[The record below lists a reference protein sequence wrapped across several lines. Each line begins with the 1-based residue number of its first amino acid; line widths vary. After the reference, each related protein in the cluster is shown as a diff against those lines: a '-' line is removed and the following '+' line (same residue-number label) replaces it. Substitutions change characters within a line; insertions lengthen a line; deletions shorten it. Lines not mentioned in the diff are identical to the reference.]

1 VVGDWWA
8 VAGTWSCVINVKD
21 STSRELFVR
30 TWNYLCC
37 VVVLTVILQ
46 PIITCEKLMTHPT
59 YMPKQSSKKLHMG
72 HHPIPSSNTHTHTHR
87 EPWSPGLLW
96 PIWSGPTRQLPRWC
110 VFINRRGAMR
120 LKNDHKIL
128 QYLWYMR
135 MMLLIYTR
143 MVRPPHRQQLCA

>member
-72 HHPIPSSNTHTHTHR
+72 HHPIPSSNTHTHTQ
-87 EPWSPGLLW
+87 SPDPLACCDQSDQAPPDNYLDGVSSLTDVG
-96 PIWSGPTRQLPRWC
+96 PCVSRTTTKYYNICDIWEWC
-110 VFINRRGAMR
+110 F
-120 LKNDHKIL
+120 
-128 QYLWYMR
+128 
-135 MMLLIYTR
+135 
-143 MVRPPHRQQLCA
+143 